1 MLDVTCNR
9 EAELAVIGIAI
20 QDAGCA
26 AQVAA
31 LPEKL
36 FTATETYALHA
47 GVRRLVQSGKLVDA
61 VSLLDAARCAELPE
75 PTQMIAQAMQAGF
88 SPAML
93 GTHIAILTEC
103 RKRRLAK
110 AVAGKI
116 LTEAASPGTDIDDM
130 TARAVAAL
138 QSQEDMGGS
147 VDMQQ
152 ALIAFMDG
160 LNKAGE
166 GRCYTGIADFDC
178 LTGGVKGGKLIILA
192 ARPGVGKSALA
203 QQMAR
208 YVALHTGPVLMA
220 SLEMGAEEIVAR
232 MVAAA
237 ACVPVDRLES
247 GQMTEDDYAAIVP
260 CYQQISTLPIRIAER
275 AATPMQLRREAM
287 AMRAKDGL
295 AMVVVDYLQ
304 LMRADNRHGSRY
316 EDVTEISRELKLLAM
331 DLHVPVIALSQVN
344 RQSEAG
350 VGGKAEK
357 RMPSMSEA
365 KDSGAIE
372 QDANLYM
379 TLYEPAEPTDTAS
392 ADWNGFHAC
401 KINDWTYMHLAVQ
414 KNRQGRTG
422 VIRLAFDKPQMQ
434 FMCLAK

>member
-9 EAELAVIGIAI
+9 DAEMAVIGISMA
-20 QDAGCA
+20 DAGCA
-26 AQVAA
+26 QQVAG
-31 LPEKL
+31 LSDGL
-36 FTATETYALHA
+36 FTAAETRALLT
-47 GVRRLVQSGKLVDA
+47 GVKRLVRDRKLVDA
-61 VSLLDAARCAELPE
+61 VSLHDAARCDALPD
-75 PTQMIAQAMQAGF
+75 PALMIAQAMQAGF

-103 RKRRLAK
+103 RKRRLLK
-110 AVAGKI
+110 AVAGKMM
-116 LTEAASPGTDIDDM
+116 TEAASPGTDIDDM

-138 QSQEDMGGS
+138 QAQEDMGGS

-152 ALIAFMDG
+152 ALLAFMDG
-160 LNKAGE
+160 LDKAKE
-166 GRCYTGIADFDC
+166 GRCYTGIADFDR

-203 QQMAR
+203 QQIAR

-237 ACVPVDRLES
+237 AGVPVDRLES
-247 GQMTEDDYAAIVP
+247 GRMTEEDYAAIVP
-260 CYQQISTLPIRIAER
+260 CYQQIADLPIRIAER
-275 AATPMQLRREAM
+275 AATPMTLRREAM
-287 AMRAKDGL
+287 AMRAKNGL
-295 AMVVVDYLQ
+295 CMVVVDYLQ

-357 RMPSMSEA
+357 RMPAMSEA

-379 TLYEPAEPTDTAS
+379 TLYEPAEPTDASS
-392 ADWNGFHAC
+392 ADWHGYHAC
-401 KINDWTYMHLAVQ
+401 RINDWTYMHLAVQ

-422 VIRLAFDKPQMQ
+422 VIRLAFDKPKMN
-434 FMCLAK
+434 FMCLEK